1 MSSQREQFFNH
12 VAQTSPAPLG
22 LEIERAEG
30 SFLYGTQGEV
40 FTDLISGISVS
51 NVGHRHP
58 RVVEAIKNQVDR
70 YMHLMVYG
78 EYIQSPQ
85 VKLAAKIASLLPDS
99 LSSVYFTN
107 SGAEAI
113 EGAMKLAKRIT
124 GRYEVI
130 SFRNSYHGSTQGALS
145 IMGSETFKNSFRPL
159 IPGSRLLDYNHTD
172 QLDLITQETACVV
185 IEPIQ
190 AEAGGIVPSNE
201 FMHALRKRCTA
212 TGTLLIFD
220 EIQTGFGR
228 TGHLFGFQASG
239 VVPDVIV
246 FAKGMGGGMP
256 IGAFVSSLKKMNAFT
271 HNPVL
276 GHLTTFG
283 GHPVCC
289 AASLATIELITEEEL
304 WKQVAEKETIIREVL
319 QHETILEIRGKGLLL
334 AVVFDSFDRNKRIID
349 AAIKKGVITDWFLFC
364 DNAMRI
370 APPLT
375 TSNEE
380 LRNACERI
388 LEAIQENQ

>member
-1 MSSQREQFFNH
+1 
-12 VAQTSPAPLG
+12 
-22 LEIERAEG
+22 
-30 SFLYGTQGEV
+30 
-40 FTDLISGISVS
+40 
-51 NVGHRHP
+51 
-58 RVVEAIKNQVDR
+58 
-70 YMHLMVYG
+70 LMVYG
-78 EYIQSPQ
+78 EYVQSPQ
-85 VKLAAKIASLLPDS
+85 VKLASKIASLLPDS

-113 EGAMKLAKRIT
+113 EGSLKLAKRLT
-124 GRYEVI
+124 GRYEVV

-159 IPGSRLLDYNHTD
+159 IPGSRLLDYNKAE
-172 QLDLITQETACVV
+172 QLHLITEETACVV
-185 IEPIQ
+185 IEPVQ

-228 TGHLFGFQASG
+228 TGSLFGFQASG

-256 IGAFVSSLKKMNAFT
+256 IGAFLSSLQNMNAFT
-271 HNPVL
+271 HSPVL

-304 WKQVAEKETIIREVL
+304 WKNTAEKESIVREVL
-319 QHETILEIRGKGLLL
+319 RHETILEIRGKGLLL
-334 AVVFDSFDRNKRIID
+334 AVVFDTFERNKRIID
-349 AAIKKGVITDWFLFC
+349 AAISKGVITDWFLFC

-375 TSNEE
+375 ISNDD
-380 LRNACERI
+380 LRDACKKL
-388 LEAIQENQ
+388 LEAIEENQ